1 MGRPFCRIRTLFNAY
16 FPGCTAVS
24 IPNGISIVSASF
36 AWLTTP
42 IVTDK
47 QTNRP
52 RYSICND
59 RPIYVCS
66 TAMRPNNN
74 NWNKCS
80 K

>member
-1 MGRPFCRIRTLFNAY
+1 MGRHFCPIRTPFNAY
-16 FPGCTAVS
+16 FPGPTALS

-36 AWLTTP
+36 AWLT

-47 QTNRP
+47 QTNRL

-74 NWNKCS
+74 N
-80 K
+80 